1 MPPKSTRALIRRFCL
16 LLSITLAVGPVAA
29 AAPADFFGDELLVR
43 GKNLEIRRPDLERAY
58 LQYRANAALRDQAVP
73 EDRREE
79 LEAMLLDRLVV
90 TRLLLNRATDEDR
103 SRGGARAKEFL
114 DNVREQAGS
123 DAAFERQLISLAFTR
138 ADFEAQIR
146 ERGICEEVVERE
158 LQGQARISDAAVQA
172 YYETHRD
179 QLQRPEMAQ
188 ARHILLATIDP
199 ATGAELSDALKAEKR
214 LQAENLVRR
223 ARQGEDF
230 AALVKQYS
238 EDTGSKDQLGEYIFA
253 RGQMVPEFEAAAF
266 SLQPDRISDVVTT
279 AYGYHIIKL
288 IQIIAAEPIPLDQI
302 REELRQKLEQEKIQG
317 ELMPR
322 YLERLKTEAK
332 LEYLNRARP
341 PSVPRQLDP

>member
-1 MPPKSTRALIRRFCL
+1 MQRLIALVLGLIL
-16 LLSITLAVGPVAA
+16 IAAGTVGAGD
-29 AAPADFFGDELLVR
+29 DFFGNEILVR
-43 GKNLEIRRPDLERAY
+43 GTKIEVRRADLERAY
-58 LQYRANAALRDQAVP
+58 LQFKANATLRDQP
-73 EDRREE
+73 IPDNRRDE

-90 TRLLLNRATDEDR
+90 TRILMNRATDEDR
-103 SRGGARAKEFL
+103 RRGQDRAKEFL

-138 ADFEAQIR
+138 ADFEDQIL
-146 ERGICEEVVERE
+146 ERAVCEEVVERV
-158 LQGQARISDAAVQA
+158 LQGQARISDAAIEG
-172 YYETHRD
+172 YYETNRA

-188 ARHILLATIDP
+188 ARHILLATVDP
-199 ATGAELSDALKAEKR
+199 ATGAELSDSLKAEKR

-230 AALVKQYS
+230 TALVKEFS
-238 EDTGSKDQLGEYIFA
+238 DDTGNKDKLGEYIFS

-288 IQIIAAEPIPLDQI
+288 IRIIPSEPIPLDQI
-302 REELRQKLEQEKIQG
+302 RDEIREKLEREKIQE

-322 YLERLKTEAK
+322 FLEKLKEEAK
-332 LEYLNRARP
+332 LEYLNGARAPAAPARP
-341 PSVPRQLDP
+341 DSPAP